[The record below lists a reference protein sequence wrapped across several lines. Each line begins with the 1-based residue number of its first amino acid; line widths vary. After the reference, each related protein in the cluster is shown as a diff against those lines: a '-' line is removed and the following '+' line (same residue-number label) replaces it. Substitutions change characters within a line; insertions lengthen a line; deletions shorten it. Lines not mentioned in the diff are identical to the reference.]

1 MNELTFFIIMIFLIL
16 IETYGLANTKY
27 FWLGG
32 VIPLLGT
39 IGIVWVMVKSQNLTF
54 IDFIMAAIGIIVLL
68 VFWGDGHYRY
78 NKRTLKGKNKK
89 SKNNN

>member
-68 VFWGDGHYRY
+68 VFWGDGHNRY